1 MQPIT
6 IIQFAVRVG
15 AYVRTNTDAPCMF
28 IWAML
33 ALLIVSKATLRPTR
47 APNKTPALAQEWA
60 VWTKPTLDLMHVT
73 FSARKQ
79 RVYSKLVFKTYK
91 KALCNWLRK
100 LSKRNV
106 EFHCKA
112 PCADTQ

>member
-28 IWAML
+28 I
-33 ALLIVSKATLRPTR
+33 
-47 APNKTPALAQEWA
+47 
-60 VWTKPTLDLMHVT
+60 DLMHVMLT
-73 FSARKQ
+73 ARKQ
-79 RVYSKLVFKTYK
+79 RVYSKLVFKTYM
-91 KALCNWLRK
+91 KALCNLLRK

-112 PCADTQ
+112 QCANTQ